1 MADFNFSRDFNKSFG
16 YDYKKDMG
24 KEELLAAVG
33 RFIAGQGNQAGTEAL
48 AEILVN
54 IIENSAA
61 NSTDNFEQFDPTT
74 AYVAG
79 DIVRRGS
86 GIYKFIVP
94 HEGEWSDE
102 DVEPTTIMDIIGD
115 EVVRTHIS
123 AFEQSNLTAEQAV
136 EAGFSADIIKSL
148 WEKAHPTVK
157 FIDQM
162 VTFNAMEETSQELSI
177 HSAVFYAA
185 AKNKMYKAALSLYA
199 DGRLVYN
206 LVEA

>member
-185 AKNKMYKAALSLYA
+185 AKNKMYKAALHLYA
-199 DGRLVYN
+199 DGRLIYN
-206 LVEA
+206 VLEA

>member
-1 MADFNFSRDFNKSFG
+1 MADFNFARDFNKDFS

-24 KEELLAAVG
+24 KDELLAAIG

-54 IIENSAA
+54 IVENSMP

-79 DIVRRGS
+79 DIVRKGS

-94 HEGEWSDE
+94 HEGEWSEE
-102 DVEPTTIMDIIGD
+102 DVEPTTLMDILGD

-123 AFEQSNLTAEQAV
+123 AFAQSNLTAEEAV
-136 EAGFSADIIKSL
+136 QAGFSEEIIRSL
-148 WEKAHPTVK
+148 WEKAHPTIK
-157 FIDQM
+157 FADQM
-162 VTFNAMEETSQELSI
+162 VTFNSMEETSHELSI
-177 HSAVFYAA
+177 HSAVFFAA
-185 AKNKMYKAALSLYA
+185 SKNKIYKAALYLYA
-199 DGRLVYN
+199 DGRIFYN
-206 LVEA
+206 VTEV

>member
-1 MADFNFSRDFNKSFG
+1 MADFNFARDFNKDFS

-24 KEELLAAVG
+24 KDELLAAIG

-54 IIENSAA
+54 IVENSMP

-79 DIVRRGS
+79 DIVRKGS

-94 HEGEWSDE
+94 HEGEWSEE
-102 DVEPTTIMDIIGD
+102 DVEPTTLLDILGD

-123 AFEQSNLTAEQAV
+123 AFEQSNLTAEEAV
-136 EAGFSADIIKSL
+136 QAGFSEEIIRSL
-148 WEKAHPTVK
+148 WEKAHPTIK
-157 FIDQM
+157 FADQM
-162 VTFNAMEETSQELSI
+162 VTFNSMEETSHELSI
-177 HSAVFYAA
+177 HSAVFFAA
-185 AKNKMYKAALSLYA
+185 SKNKMYKAALYLYA
-199 DGRLVYN
+199 DGRIFYN
-206 LVEA
+206 VTEV

>member
-1 MADFNFSRDFNKSFG
+1 MADFNFARDFNKDFS

-24 KEELLAAVG
+24 KDELLAAIG

-54 IIENSAA
+54 IVENSMP

-79 DIVRRGS
+79 DIVRKGS

-94 HEGEWSDE
+94 HEGEWSEE
-102 DVEPTTIMDIIGD
+102 DVEPTTLLDILGD

-123 AFEQSNLTAEQAV
+123 AFEQSNLTAEEAV
-136 EAGFSADIIKSL
+136 QAGFSEEIIRSL
-148 WEKAHPTVK
+148 WEKAHPTIK
-157 FIDQM
+157 FADQM
-162 VTFNAMEETSQELSI
+162 VTFNSMEETSHELSI
-177 HSAVFYAA
+177 HSAVFFAA
-185 AKNKMYKAALSLYA
+185 SKNKMYKAAPYLYA
-199 DGRLVYN
+199 DGRIVYN
-206 LVEA
+206 VTEV

>member
-115 EVVRTHIS
+115 EVVQTHIS

-136 EAGFSADIIKSL
+136 EAGFSADIIRSL

-206 LVEA
+206 VVEA

>member
-1 MADFNFSRDFNKSFG
+1 MADFNFARDFNKDFS

-24 KEELLAAVG
+24 KVELLAAIG

-54 IIENSAA
+54 IVENSMP
-61 NSTDNFEQFDPTT
+61 NSTDNFEEFDPTT

-94 HEGEWSDE
+94 HEGDWSDA
-102 DVEPTTIMDIIGD
+102 DVDPTTLMDILGD

-123 AFEQSNLTAEQAV
+123 AFEQSNLTAEEAV
-136 EAGFSADIIKSL
+136 QAGFTEEVIRRL
-148 WEKAHPTVK
+148 WEKAHPTIK
-157 FIDQM
+157 FADQM
-162 VTFNAMEETSQELSI
+162 VTFNSMEETSHELSI
-177 HSAVFYAA
+177 HSTVFFAA
-185 AKNKMYKAALSLYA
+185 SKNKIYKAALYLYA
-199 DGRLVYN
+199 DGRLSYN
-206 LVEA
+206 VTEI

>member
-206 LVEA
+206 VVEA

>member
-61 NSTDNFEQFDPTT
+61 NSTDTVEQFDPTT
-74 AYVAG
+74 SYVAG

-123 AFEQSNLTAEQAV
+123 AFEQSNLTAEQAAG
-136 EAGFSADIIKSL
+136 AGFSADIIKSL

-162 VTFNAMEETSQELSI
+162 VTFNAMEETSHELSI

-185 AKNKMYKAALSLYA
+185 AKNKMYKAALYLYA

-206 LVEA
+206 VVEA

>member
-123 AFEQSNLTAEQAV
+123 AFEQSNLTAEQAA
-136 EAGFSADIIKSL
+136 ESGFSADIIKSL
-148 WEKAHPTVK
+148 WEKAHPTIK

-162 VTFNAMEETSQELSI
+162 VTFNAMEETTHELSI

-206 LVEA
+206 VVEA

>member
-162 VTFNAMEETSQELSI
+162 VTFNAMEETTHELSI

-185 AKNKMYKAALSLYA
+185 TKNKMYKAALSLYA

-206 LVEA
+206 VVEA

>member
-185 AKNKMYKAALSLYA
+185 AKSKMYKAALSLYA

-206 LVEA
+206 VVEA

>member
-148 WEKAHPTVK
+148 WEKAHPTIK

-185 AKNKMYKAALSLYA
+185 AKNKMYKAALHLYA

-206 LVEA
+206 VVEA

>member
-148 WEKAHPTVK
+148 WENAHPTVK

-206 LVEA
+206 VVEA

>member
-94 HEGEWSDE
+94 HEGEWLDE
-102 DVEPTTIMDIIGD
+102 DVEPTTITDILGD

-123 AFEQSNLTAEQAV
+123 AFQQSNLTAEQAM

-162 VTFNAMEETSQELSI
+162 VTFNAMEETTQELSI

-185 AKNKMYKAALSLYA
+185 TKNKMYKAALHLYA
-199 DGRLVYN
+199 DGRLIYN
-206 LVEA
+206 VVEA

>member
-162 VTFNAMEETSQELSI
+162 VTFNAMEETTQELSI

-185 AKNKMYKAALSLYA
+185 TKNKMYKAALSLYA

-206 LVEA
+206 VVEA

>member
-1 MADFNFSRDFNKSFG
+1 MADFNFARDFNKDFS

-24 KEELLAAVG
+24 KDELLAAIG

-54 IIENSAA
+54 IVENSMP

-79 DIVRRGS
+79 DIVRKGS

-94 HEGEWSDE
+94 HEGEWSEE
-102 DVEPTTIMDIIGD
+102 DVEPTTLMDILGD

-123 AFEQSNLTAEQAV
+123 AFAQSNLTAEEAV
-136 EAGFSADIIKSL
+136 QAGFSEEIIRSL
-148 WEKAHPTVK
+148 WEKAHPTIK
-157 FIDQM
+157 FADQM
-162 VTFNAMEETSQELSI
+162 VTFNSMEETSHELSI
-177 HSAVFYAA
+177 HSAVFFAA
-185 AKNKMYKAALSLYA
+185 SKNKMYKAALYLYA
-199 DGRLVYN
+199 DGRIFYN
-206 LVEA
+206 VTEV

>member
-162 VTFNAMEETSQELSI
+162 VTFNAMEETSHELSI

-206 LVEA
+206 VVEA

>member
-1 MADFNFSRDFNKSFG
+1 MADFNFARDFNKDFS

-24 KEELLAAVG
+24 KEELLAAIG

-54 IIENSAA
+54 IVENSMP
-61 NSTDNFEQFDPTT
+61 NSTDNFEEFDPTT

-94 HEGEWSDE
+94 HEGDWSDA
-102 DVEPTTIMDIIGD
+102 DVEPTTLIDILGD

-123 AFEQSNLTAEQAV
+123 AFEQSNLTAEEAV
-136 EAGFSADIIKSL
+136 QAGFTEEVIRSL
-148 WEKAHPTVK
+148 WETAHPTIK
-157 FIDQM
+157 FADQM
-162 VTFNAMEETSQELSI
+162 VTFNSMEETSHELSI
-177 HSAVFYAA
+177 HSTVFFAA
-185 AKNKMYKAALSLYA
+185 SKNKIYKAALYLYA
-199 DGRLVYN
+199 DGRLFYN
-206 LVEA
+206 VTEI

>member
-162 VTFNAMEETSQELSI
+162 VTFNAMEETTQELSI

-199 DGRLVYN
+199 DGRLIYN
-206 LVEA
+206 VVEA

>member
-162 VTFNAMEETSQELSI
+162 VTFNAMEETTQELSI

-185 AKNKMYKAALSLYA
+185 AKNKMYKVALYLYA

-206 LVEA
+206 VVEA

>member
-74 AYVAG
+74 AYVVG

-185 AKNKMYKAALSLYA
+185 AKNKMYKAALHLYA

-206 LVEA
+206 VVEA

>member
-148 WEKAHPTVK
+148 WENAHPTVK

-162 VTFNAMEETSQELSI
+162 VTFNAMEETSHELSI

-206 LVEA
+206 VVEA